1 MKKTAI
7 IINTSRGGVVNEA
20 DLNEALNKKII
31 YGAGLDVFEKEPPD
45 ANNPL
50 LKNKNVILSPH
61 AATFTQECLSN
72 MGIQTAQNI
81 IDFFENKLKN
91 EMIVKL

>member
-1 MKKTAI
+1 MHQDRI
-7 IINTSRGGVVNEA
+7 S
-20 DLNEALNKKII
+20 
-31 YGAGLDVFEKEPPD
+31 
-45 ANNPL
+45 L

-61 AATFTQECLSN
+61 AATFTQEYLSN
-72 MGIQTAQNI
+72 MNIQTIQSI